1 MKNILDDIKRRER
14 PFDLPDGYFPALEES
29 IREKIARPERV
40 GNPILGAVRTGF
52 ALAVSF
58 AFIFMMGYGVMS
70 LTKTLSLPDFTA
82 EDDMLS
88 TLMECGYLEHDFID
102 YLYDEIDFEG
112 AILVEEIEIY
122 DGLSEKIESDLS
134 ESDLIKIIEEYE

>member
-1 MKNILDDIKRRER
+1 MNILDDIKRRER
-14 PFDLPDGYFPALEES
+14 PFDLPEGYFPALEDS
-29 IREKIARPERV
+29 VREKIAQPER
-40 GNPILGAVRTGF
+40 GHSPIFGAIRTGF
-52 ALAVSF
+52 ALAASF
-58 AFIFMMGYGVMS
+58 AFIFLMGYGVMS

-88 TLMECGYLEHDFID
+88 TLMEYGYVEHDFID